1 VKLTPMMNMATLA
14 RALPVAVLTLAASAA
29 MAQST
34 VHDQLNAVIEKYRT
48 VDETSMTNPAVKS
61 IFAKDGFAMEL
72 EAYPVGELAEG
83 FVWKPGMGA
92 SFTGPYSKLPIK
104 APFTDYLPL
113 PDGPVLDA
121 NKTYRIGFVFHGF
134 NHSWLVSLADTA
146 AWEAARHPNVQIDV
160 IDAQYD
166 DNKMAQVIDTWVT
179 KKYDGIV
186 LWPMRE
192 APMGPPVDRAIE
204 AGIPVV
210 SVDRRTSSEKIS
222 SEVTGNFYANGVQQ
236 GMFLNEV
243 LKGQG
248 NLVLTRKDLGSTADS
263 IRAGGFL
270 QVIGNQPGY
279 KILGSYHVNSDRTLT
294 FKTTADAMQA
304 FKEVSAVYTAGG
316 EEAMGALDAI
326 REAKRLNSAPGGK
339 KIVIVADDDSKEIMR
354 EIKAGNIDMVA
365 PYTPLIG
372 DLGVRAVIRHIG
384 FKEGLMKEAPPKLI
398 LTPNLPM
405 ITKEKMTIEGVESLT
420 PDEWPY
426 AFGPD
431 TAAGAK

>member
-1 VKLTPMMNMATLA
+1 
-14 RALPVAVLTLAASAA
+14 
-29 MAQST
+29 
-34 VHDQLNAVIEKYRT
+34 
-48 VDETSMTNPAVKS
+48 
-61 IFAKDGFAMEL
+61 
-72 EAYPVGELAEG
+72 
-83 FVWKPGMGA
+83 
-92 SFTGPYSKLPIK
+92 
-104 APFTDYLPL
+104 
-113 PDGPVLDA
+113 
-121 NKTYRIGFVFHGF
+121 
-134 NHSWLVSLADTA
+134 
-146 AWEAARHPNVQIDV
+146 
-160 IDAQYD
+160 
-166 DNKMAQVIDTWVT
+166 
-179 KKYDGIV
+179 
-186 LWPMRE
+186 
-192 APMGPPVDRAIE
+192 MGPPVDRAIA

-210 SVDRRTSSEKIS
+210 SVDRRTSSENIS
-222 SEVTGNFYANGVQQ
+222 SEVTGNFYANGIQQ
-236 GMFLNEV
+236 GLFLNDV
-243 LKGQG
+243 LKGRG

-263 IRAGGFL
+263 IRAGGFM
-270 QVIGNQPGY
+270 QVIGNQPDY

-326 REAKRLNSAPGGK
+326 REAKRLHSGPGDK
-339 KIVIVADDDSKEIMR
+339 KIVIVADDDSKEILR

-384 FKEGLMKEAPPKLI
+384 FKEGLIEQAPPKLI

-431 TAAGAK
+431 TATSTK

>member
-1 VKLTPMMNMATLA
+1 MDSKPMACLHSIVRTLP
-14 RALPVAVLTLAASAA
+14 ALALAVSGAAA
-29 MAQST
+29 MAQTS
-34 VHDQLNAVIEKYRT
+34 VHDQLNDVIAKYAK
-48 VDETSMTNPAVKS
+48 VDGKSMTNPAVKE
-61 IFAKDGFAMEL
+61 IFTKDGFGEEL
-72 EAYPVGELAEG
+72 SAYPVGKLADG

-92 SFTGPYSKLPIK
+92 SFKGPYSKLDIK

-113 PDGPVLDA
+113 ADGPVLDPK
-121 NKTYRIGFVFHGF
+121 KTYRIGFVFHGF

-146 AWEAARHPNVQIDV
+146 AWEAARHPNIQIDI

-192 APMGPPVDRAIE
+192 APMGPPVDRAIA

-210 SVDRRTSSEKIS
+210 SVDRRTSSDKIS
-222 SEVTGNFYANGVQQ
+222 SEVTGNFYANGIQQ
-236 GMFLNEV
+236 GLYMQEA

-248 NLVLTRKDLGSTADS
+248 NIVLTRKDLGSTADS

-270 QVIGNQPGY
+270 QVIGKSPGY
-279 KILGSYHVNSDRTLT
+279 KILGSYHVNSDRTLS

-304 FKEVSAVYTAGG
+304 FKDVSAVYTAGG

-326 REAKRLNSAPGGK
+326 REAKRLQSAPGGK
-339 KIVIVADDDSKEIMR
+339 KIVIVADDDSKEVLR
-354 EIKAGNIDMVA
+354 EIRAGNVDMVA

-372 DLGVRAVIRHIG
+372 DVGVRAVIRHIG
-384 FKEGLMKEAPPKLI
+384 FKAGLIKEAPPKLI

-405 ITKEKMTIEGVESLT
+405 ITKTKMTIEGIQTLT

-426 AFGPD
+426 AFGSD
-431 TAAGAK
+431 KSASK

>member
-1 VKLTPMMNMATLA
+1 MGFPLKASIGSLVRVLPAIMLTAATTA
-14 RALPVAVLTLAASAA
+14 TGTAAIAETS
-29 MAQST
+29 
-34 VHDQLNAVIEKYRT
+34 VHDQLNGVISKYSK
-48 VDETSMTNPAVKS
+48 VNGKAMTNARVKE
-61 IFAKDGFAMEL
+61 IFTKDGLSEEL
-72 EAYPVGELAEG
+72 AAYPVGKLADG

-92 SFTGPYSKLPIK
+92 TFTGPYSKLKIK
-104 APFTDYLPL
+104 SPFTDYLPL
-113 PDGPVLDA
+113 ADGPVL
-121 NKTYRIGFVFHGF
+121 NPKKTYRIGFVFHGF

-160 IDAQYD
+160 IDAQFD
-166 DNKMAQVIDTWVT
+166 DNKMAQVIDTWVA

-192 APMGPPVDRAIE
+192 APMGPPVDRAVA

-236 GMFLNEV
+236 GLFMQEA
-243 LKGQG
+243 LKGKG
-248 NLVLTRKDLGSTADS
+248 SLVLTRKDLGSTADS
-263 IRAGGFL
+263 IRAGGFM
-270 QVIGNQPGY
+270 QVIGRSPDY
-279 KILGSYHVNSDRTLT
+279 RILGSYHVNSDRALT

-326 REAKRLNSAPGGK
+326 REAKRLGSAPGGK
-339 KIVIVADDDSKEIMR
+339 KIVIVADDDSKEVLK

-372 DLGVRAVIRHIG
+372 DVGVRAVIRHIG
-384 FKEGLMKEAPPKLI
+384 FKEGLVKQAPPKLI

-405 ITKEKMTIEGVESLT
+405 ITKTKMTIEGIQTLT

-426 AFGPD
+426 AYGPD
-431 TAAGAK
+431 K